1 MFNEVKT
8 LKDLNYPLKRL
19 LNIEFSFVFR
29 KNRLNIFFLF
39 LLKFFLLD
47 QKSVRI
53 FEEVIK
59 NFMHVLYFIF
69 ITKVLLNE
77 EIDHF

>member
-8 LKDLNYPLKRL
+8 LKDLDYPLKRL
-19 LNIEFSFVFR
+19 LYIEFSFIFR

-59 NFMHVLYFIF
+59 NIMHVLYFLF
-69 ITKVLLNE
+69 ITEVLLNE

>member
-8 LKDLNYPLKRL
+8 LKDHNYPLKRL
-19 LNIEFSFVFR
+19 LYIELSFVFR
-29 KNRLNIFFLF
+29 KNRLNIFFFF

-53 FEEVIK
+53 FEKVIK
-59 NFMHVLYFIF
+59 NIMHILYFLF
-69 ITKVLLNE
+69 IKEVLLNE